1 MHELSN
7 LISVRV
13 STPFRPPDIHERSSK
28 KFNIATGKKAFFVF
42 VSFIVTIKKNLTDMG
57 MGDDSC

>member
-13 STPFRPPDIHERSSK
+13 STPFCPPDIHERSSK
-28 KFNIATGKKAFFVF
+28 KFNIARGKKAFFVF
-42 VSFIVTIKKNLTDMG
+42 VSFIVTIRRT
-57 MGDDSC
+57 